1 MIITDY
7 YKFEKTALIAKYR
20 MDCVASTH
28 SYPEFENKRKTK
40 ATKQTAKRDAN
51 IIGSL
56 ACSYNKVPDCFGD
69 DARRKADYSVSM
81 GSKNLSSV
89 FVPDVALPY
98 AFGDVQGTTDAILFV
113 FGDGF
118 GVTDGRVNQGCTF
131 EVFICRGQSKNC
143 QALYNMLCD
152 GELDDE
158 IAALRMQ
165 AVTDL
170 VTPVSG
176 AVEAENR
183 QSL

>member
-1 MIITDY
+1 MIINDY
-7 YKFEKTALIAKYR
+7 YKFGKTALIAKCR
-20 MDCVASTH
+20 MDCVASTK
-28 SYPEFENKRKTK
+28 SYPEFEDKRKTK
-40 ATKQTAKRDAN
+40 GTKQTAKRDAN

-118 GVTDGRVNQGCTF
+118 GVTDGRVNQGCSF
-131 EVFICRGQSKNC
+131 EVLICRGQSKNC

-158 IAALRMQ
+158 IATLRKQ
-165 AVTDL
+165 AKPEVTDL

-176 AVEAENR
+176 AVEAEKG
-183 QSL
+183 